1 MRELSPSPADAP
13 TAWTVLRGPIDPDTL
28 TTGVTEIAARHQLRA
43 VPSGEASLLLT
54 PVTAEPQSPHV
65 QVTLRWHPY
74 TPPRPDTLSHVV
86 PATHLE
92 IFLDH
97 QEQADAAADLTGW
110 LETALRR
117 FHPDELEQI
126 TATMP
131 LLAQFTPAASALA
144 GWAVIF
150 RDHYVENTLG
160 FLLALQRAGV
170 PAQWIYALA
179 KGDRTHNRDRVHATL
194 LHLGCASG
202 LLDNTTINA
211 PDTHAAELAT
221 AMDQV
226 DAFIDAAHAAGRKV
240 LVIDDGGLLAQGYGR
255 ADAPRRIDAA
265 LELTISGL
273 KRITGAGELA
283 IPVLNL
289 ARSQLKTRL
298 GYPEIAD
305 SCLRRLRALLPAVK
319 ITGRPVL
326 VIGYGTLGSRL
337 AKALHN
343 QGCQIHVVDPD
354 PLALIAAAEAGHPTY
369 RTTTHALH
377 AVHPFL
383 IVGTTGEDALTPGD
397 LPLLPDGTYLAPFAT
412 RDFSLLA
419 DPDHGRPATEIPG
432 IGRRYRLPEGGH
444 VTLLGDGRSMNLF
457 EADAIPNQG
466 YDAYRAG
473 TLIAADALCERADS
487 LPPGIHTDLVDDIVL
502 SSGLYSAYFDTYLA
516 AGHQPAPRVA
526 ARQGTAALAGT
537 PACVVGYGAAGR
549 LHAEILA
556 EHGASL
562 TVVDPKHQ
570 DLPKAYR
577 SFPHGL
583 EEMPTAVRSAIRLW
597 SICCPTA
604 DHLPV
609 LRTILAKDPEA
620 RILLEK
626 PACQGHEIDAF
637 AALLAS
643 HRNAR
648 VMVTDQYQHAR
659 ALDALTDLM
668 NRLEPRAE
676 PDYVAVTFTKDRISD
691 IAKGR
696 FVDRSYGVLGYEWLH
711 MLAVLRRTLPPEA
724 AAAYLAQQP
733 QHAELWATYDP
744 QLFVSALIERSTIP
758 HASTRLRIELTSSI
772 ASPTIILGSTPRTT
786 PNRTGPWRQG
796 LRPADDRHRRV
807 TVHAGRTQFTVH
819 LDPVTATGGWQLE
832 RNHHRVTAERDGM
845 VLHDEV
851 VHDSPLHTAIH
862 NATTTLTGAGSVP
875 EPDLSPLRRIASLAE
890 LLRAQQPTSLTEQTS
905 A

>member
-1 MRELSPSPADAP
+1 ML
-13 TAWTVLRGPIDPDTL
+13 TATD
-28 TTGVTEIAARHQLRA
+28 
-43 VPSGEASLLLT
+43 
-54 PVTAEPQSPHV
+54 AEPENSTPQLA
-65 QVTLRWHPY
+65 LRWHPY
-74 TPPRPDTLSHVV
+74 TPLQPDTLSHAI

-92 IFLDH
+92 ILLDH
-97 QEQADAAADLTGW
+97 KEQVADAAADLTGW
-110 LETALRR
+110 LRTALRR
-117 FHPDELEQI
+117 FHPDELDQI

-131 LLAQFTPAASALA
+131 LLAQFTPTTSVLA
-144 GWAVIF
+144 DWAVIF

-160 FLLALQRAGV
+160 FLLALQHAGV
-170 PAQWIYALA
+170 PTQWIYALA

-194 LHLGCASG
+194 LDLGCASG
-202 LLDNTTINA
+202 LLDNTAINA
-211 PDTHAAELAT
+211 PDTHATELA
-221 AMDQV
+221 AALHQV
-226 DAFIDAAHAAGRKV
+226 DAFIDAAHEAGRKV

-265 LELTISGL
+265 LELTVSGL
-273 KRITGAGELA
+273 KRITATGELG

-305 SCLRRLRALLPAVK
+305 SCLRRLRALLPAIKV
-319 ITGRPVL
+319 TGRPAV

-337 AKALHN
+337 AQALRH

-354 PLALIAAAEAGHPTY
+354 PLALIAAAEAGHATY
-369 RTTTHALH
+369 RTTADALR

-383 IVGTTGEDALTPGD
+383 IVGTTGDDALTVDD
-397 LPLLPDGTYLAPFAT
+397 LQLLPDGAYLAPFAT
-412 RDFSLLA
+412 RDFSVLA
-419 DPDHGRPATEIPG
+419 DPDRGLPATEIPG
-432 IGRRYRLPEGGH
+432 IGRRYRLSGGGQ

-473 TLIAADALCERADS
+473 TLIAADALCRRADN
-487 LPPGIHTDLVDDIVL
+487 LTPGIHTDLVDDIIL
-502 SSGLYSAYFDTYLA
+502 NSGLYSAYYDTYLA
-516 AGHQPAPRVA
+516 TEQQPSPRAVT
-526 ARQGTAALAGT
+526 RQSATTASLAGMS
-537 PACVVGYGAAGR
+537 ACVVGYGAAGR
-549 LHAEILA
+549 LHAQILA

-562 TVVDPKHQ
+562 TIVDPKHQ

-577 SFPHGL
+577 GFPNGL
-583 EEMPTAVRSAIRLW
+583 EEMPAAVRSTIGLW
-597 SICCPTA
+597 SVCCPTA

-609 LRTILAKDPEA
+609 LRTILAKEPEA

-637 AALLAS
+637 TALLAS
-643 HRNAR
+643 HNNAR
-648 VMVTDQYQHAR
+648 FVVTDQYQHAR
-659 ALDALTDLM
+659 ALDVLTNLM
-668 NRLEPRAE
+668 ARLEPGTE
-676 PDYVAVTFTKDRISD
+676 PDYVAVTFTKDRTGD
-691 IAKGR
+691 VAQGR

-711 MLAVLRRTLPPEA
+711 MLAVLRRILPAEA

-744 QLFVSALIERSTIP
+744 RLFVSALTERTNLTYG
-758 HASTRLRIELTSSI
+758 ATRLRIELTSSI
-772 ASPTIILGSTPRTT
+772 ATPTVVLGSTPRTAT
-786 PNRTGPWRQG
+786 SGTGPWRQG

-832 RNHHRVTAERDGM
+832 RNHHRVTAERDGLM
-845 VLHDEV
+845 LHDEV
-851 VHDSPLHTAIH
+851 VHDSPLHTAIR
-862 NATTTLTGAGSVP
+862 NATTTLMGTCSVP
-875 EPDLSPLRRIASLAE
+875 EPDLGPLRRIAALAE
-890 LLRAQQPTSLTEQTS
+890 LLRAQQPTGLAEQTS